1 MWRTAVSEPARFIRS
16 ILNTTHCSARF
27 FLALHS
33 PINFYRNMEDNIS
46 PSVLV
51 KRLESD
57 INLILRKIAL
67 HKLDEKERNA
77 LAKLRQ
83 ALNDAKVYG
92 QDYELSEMRDEQLD
106 NAKQAKKYLEQARQA
121 ILKASESNIFSA
133 IDVAHLSANI
143 DQLIGDLK

>member
-1 MWRTAVSEPARFIRS
+1 
-16 ILNTTHCSARF
+16 
-27 FLALHS
+27 
-33 PINFYRNMEDNIS
+33 MEDNIS